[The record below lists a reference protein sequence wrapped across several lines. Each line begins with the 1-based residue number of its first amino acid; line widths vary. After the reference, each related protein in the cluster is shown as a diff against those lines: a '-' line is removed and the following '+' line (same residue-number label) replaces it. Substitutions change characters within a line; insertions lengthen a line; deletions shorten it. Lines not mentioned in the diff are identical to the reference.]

1 MTDYKDLSRLE
12 MAYTLAAKARGWASP
27 NPYVGAIVVQRN
39 QIVGW
44 GYHERPGNPH
54 AEIIALRRAGRRAR
68 GGTLYLTLEPCVH
81 WGRTPPCIDT
91 VLEAGLKRVVV
102 SSPDPNPI
110 VFRKGIGA
118 LRRAGIDVSV
128 GLLQERNAALN
139 EAYIKF
145 ITRNVPLVILKAALS
160 LDGRMATR
168 TLDSRWISSAE
179 TRDYVHLL
187 RGECD
192 ALMVGVNTIIRDDPR
207 LTVRHPQWGKKKIVR
222 VILDSDLRFPLQARI
237 LSTLASGGILVFT
250 SGEAPARKKEEL
262 MRKGV
267 EVIGIPGSRRG
278 INLKE
283 ALGRLGERGVTSLL
297 VEGGSRLLTAML
309 EGRHADK
316 LFLTFSPRLI
326 GGERAPSVFE
336 GRGIGLV
343 RESLEIRRLSVIRI
357 GKETV
362 LEGYF

>member
-1 MTDYKDLSRLE
+1 MINHQDRSYLE
-12 MAYTLAAKARGWASP
+12 MAYALAAKARGWASP
-27 NPYVGAIVVQRN
+27 NPYVGAVVVQRN

-44 GYHERPGNPH
+44 GYHERPGDPH
-54 AEIIALRRAGRRAR
+54 AEIIALRRADWRAR
-68 GGTLYLTLEPCVH
+68 GGILYLTLEPCVH

-91 VLEAGLKRVVV
+91 VLKAGLKRVIV
-102 SSPDPNPI
+102 SSPDPNPV
-110 VFRKGIGA
+110 VFQKGIGA
-118 LRRAGIDVSV
+118 LRRAGLDLSV
-128 GLLQERNAALN
+128 GLLQVRNAALN

-145 ITRNVPLVILKAALS
+145 ITRNVPFVILKAALS

-168 TLDSRWISSAE
+168 TFDSRWISSAE

-192 ALMVGVNTIIRDDPR
+192 ALMVGVNTIIRDNPR
-207 LTVRHPQWGKKKIVR
+207 LTVRHPQWKKKKIMR
-222 VILDSDLRFPLQARI
+222 VILDSDLRLPLRSRL

-262 MRKGV
+262 MRRGV
-267 EVIGIPGSRRG
+267 EVIGLPSSAQG
-278 INLKE
+278 IHLNEVL
-283 ALGRLGERGVTSLL
+283 ARLGERGITSLL
-297 VEGGSRLLTAML
+297 VEGGSRLLTAMI

-336 GRGIGLV
+336 GRGAGLV
-343 RESLEIRRLSVIRI
+343 RESLEIRNLSVIRI
-357 GKETV
+357 GKETI

>member
-1 MTDYKDLSRLE
+1 
-12 MAYTLAAKARGWASP
+12 MAYALAAKARGWASP
-27 NPYVGAIVVQRN
+27 NPYVGAVVVQSH
-39 QIVGW
+39 QVVGW

-68 GGTLYLTLEPCVH
+68 GATLYLTLEPCVH
-81 WGRTPPCIDT
+81 WGRTPPCIDA

-102 SSPDPNPI
+102 SSPDANPV

-128 GLLQERNAALN
+128 GLLEERNSALN

-145 ITRNVPLVILKAALS
+145 ITQNVPFVTLKAALS

-168 TLDSRWISSAE
+168 TFDSRWISSAE

-187 RGECD
+187 RGEND

-207 LTVRHPQWGKKKIVR
+207 LTVRHPQWREKKIIR
-222 VILDSDLRFPLQARI
+222 VILDSNLRFPLQARV
-237 LSTLASGGILVFT
+237 LSTLDSGGILVFA
-250 SGEAPARKKEEL
+250 SKEASARKKEAL
-262 MRKGV
+262 MKKGI
-267 EVIGIPGSRRG
+267 EVIGLPGSGRG
-278 INLKE
+278 IDLKVVL
-283 ALGRLGERGVTSLL
+283 ARLGERGITSLL
-297 VEGGSRLLTAML
+297 AEGGSRLLTAML

-326 GGERAPSVFE
+326 GGEGAPSVFE

-343 RESLEIRRLSVIRI
+343 RESLEVRRLSVIRI
-357 GKETV
+357 GNDTV